1 MLRLNSNNADSWRIL
16 FLMAAPEITD
26 IDRLDG
32 GIVVSYSNG
41 MVHFV
46 PASYLWE
53 RRNDF
58 QSPIEAFP
66 MPQTPLD

>member
-1 MLRLNSNNADSWRIL
+1 MET
-16 FLMAAPEITD
+16 PEIVN

-32 GIVVSYSNG
+32 GIVVTYSNG
-41 MVHFV
+41 TIHFV

-58 QSPIEAFP
+58 QAPIVRFP
-66 MPQTPLD
+66 PPTEIQ